1 MIKDSENVPTPFQ
14 SFLSLIA
21 RLLGVDICLKVGRS
35 SLNHLLISLSYL
47 MNKAIS
53 GRSPSFSPREFND
66 VCMTLPGGGCR
77 LQTCRGLAAQWFD
90 STLRTLDGLYI

>member
-1 MIKDSENVPTPFQ
+1 
-14 SFLSLIA
+14 
-21 RLLGVDICLKVGRS
+21 
-35 SLNHLLISLSYL
+35 L
-47 MNKAIS
+47 MNNAIS

-90 STLRTLDGLYI
+90 STLRTLDGTPTARPTCGLLAFI